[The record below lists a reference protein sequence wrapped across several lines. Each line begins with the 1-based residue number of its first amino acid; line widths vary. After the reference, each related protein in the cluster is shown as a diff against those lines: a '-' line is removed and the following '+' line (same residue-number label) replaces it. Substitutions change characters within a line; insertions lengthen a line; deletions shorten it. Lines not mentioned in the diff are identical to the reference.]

1 MSVSAAYKNSKGIN
15 EFGKLVETN
24 GDLGTGSTKKSELLV
39 TDDRVMEVY
48 RADEQAQ
55 EEYIKKCW
63 ISMLRN
69 CRQV

>member
-1 MSVSAAYKNSKGIN
+1 MYLLRIKQQGIN
-15 EFGKLVETN
+15 EYGKLVETN

-55 EEYIKKCW
+55 EEYYKNVGFLC
-63 ISMLRN
+63 
-69 CRQV
+69 